1 MFSPSYCRILS
12 KVNAKRCSSTVLE
25 GSTIKM
31 LGIVLSERVL
41 WHYRILLLVVVVKG
55 LKEKD
60 PSTVFLALPLRR

>member
-41 WHYRILLLVVVVKG
+41 WHYRILLLVFVKG

>member
-1 MFSPSYCRILS
+1 
-12 KVNAKRCSSTVLE
+12 
-25 GSTIKM
+25 M

-41 WHYRILLLVVVVKG
+41 WHYRILVFVKG